1 MITLY
6 GMGSPNVVKVLLML
20 EELELAYDLRRCD
33 VILGEGRDPEFVKL
47 TPNGKAPVL
56 ADADGPGGAPI
67 TLFES
72 GAILIYLAE
81 KAGRFLPAG
90 SAARYQVL
98 QWLMFQMAGVG
109 PMFGQAIHFRSGPP
123 GSDYAR
129 SRYRTE
135 MLRLTEVV
143 EARLAES
150 RFLAGADYSI
160 ADMAV
165 FPWFRTLARFFP
177 DAAAGPG
184 VARWR
189 DEIAARPATGRALN
203 RADALS
209 AEDAASFKAATPDEL
224 DRYFGRGAYA
234 R

>member
-1 MITLY
+1 MITLH

-20 EELELAYDLRRCD
+20 EEVEAPYQVERCD
-33 VILGEGRDPEFVKL
+33 VIRGANHAPAFRALN
-47 TPNGKAPVL
+47 PNGKVPVL
-56 ADADGPGGAPI
+56 VDDDGPGGQAI

-81 KAGRFLPAG
+81 KAGRFLPAD
-90 SAARYQVL
+90 SAERYGVL
-98 QWLMFQMAGVG
+98 QWLMFQMGGIG

-135 MLRLTEVV
+135 MRRLADVI
-143 EARLAES
+143 EARLAEGP
-150 RFLAGADYSI
+150 FLGGDDYSI

-165 FPWFRTLARFFP
+165 FPWMRTLARFFP
-177 DAAAGPG
+177 EAAAGP
-184 VARWR
+184 AFTRWR
-189 DEIAARPATGRALN
+189 DTIAARPATARAL
-203 RADALS
+203 AQAEALS
-209 AEDAASFKAATPDEL
+209 ALDAQSFKAATPDEL

>member
-6 GMGSPNVVKVLLML
+6 GMASPNVVKVLLML

-33 VILGEGRDPEFVKL
+33 VIRGEGHDPEFLKL
-47 TPNGKAPVL
+47 TPNGKVPVL
-56 ADADGPGGAPI
+56 TDPDGPDGRPA

-81 KAGRFLPAG
+81 KAARFLPAG
-90 SAARYQVL
+90 GGERYQTL

-109 PMFGQAIHFRSGPP
+109 PMFGQAIHFRSGPH

-135 MLRLTEVV
+135 MLRLVDVV

-150 RFLAGADYSI
+150 RFLAGGDYSI

-165 FPWFRTLARFFP
+165 FPWFRTLAKFFTE
-177 DAAAGPG
+177 AAAGPG
-184 VARWR
+184 IARWR
-189 DEIAARPATGRALN
+189 EEIAARPATGRAVA
-203 RADALS
+203 RAETLSTLDA
-209 AEDAASFKAATPDEL
+209 ESFRAVE
-224 DRYFGRGAYA
+224 RVGAYA

>member
-1 MITLY
+1 VITLY
-6 GMGSPNVVKVLLML
+6 GMASPNVVKVLLML

-33 VILGEGRDPEFVKL
+33 VIRGEGHDPEFLQL
-47 TPNGKAPVL
+47 TPNGKVPVL
-56 ADADGPGGAPI
+56 TDPGGPDGGPI

-90 SAARYQVL
+90 TGERYRVL

-135 MLRLTEVV
+135 MLRLVDVV
-143 EARLAES
+143 EARLGES
-150 RFLAGADYSI
+150 TFLAGGDYSI

-165 FPWFRTLARFFP
+165 FPWFRTLAKFFP
-177 DAAAGPG
+177 DAAAGPAI
-184 VARWR
+184 ARWWE
-189 DEIAARPATGRALN
+189 EIAARPATARALA
-203 RADALS
+203 RAETLSALDAESFRVAGADA
-209 AEDAASFKAATPDEL
+209 L

>member
-6 GMGSPNVVKVLLML
+6 GMGSPNVVKVLIAL
-20 EELELAYDLRRCD
+20 EELTLDYQFERCD
-33 VILGEGRDPEFVKL
+33 VILGAQHSAAFRAL
-47 TPNGKAPVL
+47 SPNGKVPVL
-56 ADADGPGGAPI
+56 ADDDGPN

-90 SAARYQVL
+90 SRHTVL
-98 QWLMFQMAGVG
+98 QWLMWQMGGVG

-135 MLRLTEVV
+135 MLRLVDVAETRLG
-143 EARLAES
+143 EARY
-150 RFLAGADYSI
+150 FGGDDYSI

-177 DAAAGPG
+177 QAGAGPG
-184 VARWR
+184 LTRWR
-189 DEIAARPATGRALN
+189 DAITVRPAVIRALGRADKISAL
-203 RADALS
+203 DA
-209 AEDAASFKAATPDEL
+209 ESFKAATPDQL

-234 R
+234 RG